1 MSVRIRLQRKGRK
14 KAPYYF
20 IVVADQRV
28 KRDGKYIDRIGS
40 YDPTTIP
47 ATIELDGDKALTWLQ
62 KGAQP
67 SDTARAILRYKGVM
81 YKKHLYRGVSKGA
94 FDEDKANAMWQEW
107 MDNKE
112 QKVKDHENKA
122 EQARIEKLAE
132 IEKLGEAK
140 AEARAKK
147 IADKLAVAE
156 GATDTA
162 DAGAEGEG
170 EGETVERDI
179 LAEASAGDGVVS
191 EATDAAANKAEEVK
205 ETAEEKVEEAK
216 EAVAEKA
223 EEAKEAV
230 AEKAEEAKEAVAEK
244 AEVVKEEVAE
254 KVEKAK
260 EAVEE
265 IPDTKAKEEVLDE
278 AKEEVKDAKEEA
290 PADDAKSEEE

>member
-40 YDPTTIP
+40 YDPTTVP
-47 ATIELDGDKALTWLQ
+47 ATIELDGDKALVWLQ

-81 YKKHLYRGVSKGA
+81 YKKHLMRGVSKGA
-94 FDEDKANAMWQEW
+94 FDEDKANAMWTEW
-107 MDNKE
+107 MENKD

-122 EQARIEKLAE
+122 EQDRINKLAE
-132 IEKLGEAK
+132 IEKLGVAK

-156 GATDTA
+156 GATATPE
-162 DAGAEGEG
+162 AEGEA
-170 EGETVERDI
+170 EGEAVERDI
-179 LAEASAGDGVVS
+179 LAEASAGDGVIS
-191 EATDAAANKAEEVK
+191 DAADAATEKAEEVK
-205 ETAEEKVEEAK
+205 EVATEKVEEAK

-223 EEAKEAV
+223 EE
-230 AEKAEEAKEAVAEK
+230 
-244 AEVVKEEVAE
+244 VKEEVAE

-265 IPDTKAKEEVLDE
+265 IPDTKAKEEVLE
-278 AKEEVKDAKEEA
+278 EGKEEVAEKVEDAKEVVAEKA
-290 PADDAKSEEE
+290 EDAKDAAEDAKTEKG